1 MQNSIIN
8 NKPKN
13 YEKLEKIIIQTA
25 IEEIG
30 LFKNKNSEV
39 YTNKK
44 IKEARKLKIKAK
56 KDYEM
61 AIRMKNPEQIK
72 NKLDQYKKH
81 QTNLR
86 NTVKD
91 YEIKTTEN
99 KLKLINNSGGTNS
112 KMFWNL
118 VRQIKK
124 SNSEDLYAIKKQ
136 NGQKIFNEKDIKQ
149 YTEIYYKE
157 LY

>member
-30 LFKNKNSEV
+30 LLKNKNSEV

-44 IKEARKLKIKAK
+44 IKEARKLKIKGK
-56 KDYEM
+56 KEYEM

-72 NKLDQYKKH
+72 NKLDQYKKN
-81 QTNLR
+81 QINLR

-149 YTEIYYKE
+149 YTELYYKE

>member
-1 MQNSIIN
+1 MQNRIIN

-25 IEEIG
+25 VEEIG

-56 KDYEM
+56 KEYEM

-81 QTNLR
+81 QINLR

-124 SNSEDLYAIKKQ
+124 SNSEDLYAIKNKMVKKYSTK
-136 NGQKIFNEKDIKQ
+136 KI
-149 YTEIYYKE
+149 
-157 LY
+157 